1 MPEFAVPQSGI
12 TGNLGEDLQDFI
24 TPSRVEG
31 LEESAAEDDLQGDS
45 DSRRL
50 SQVGEDSDA
59 NTGLALQQYTPNQTV
74 SMLSVYS
81 DNSP

>member
-24 TPSRVEG
+24 TRVEG
-31 LEESAAEDDLQGDS
+31 LEVSAAEDDLQGDS
-45 DSRRL
+45 YSRRL

-74 SMLSVYS
+74 SMLSVYG